1 MGPQGFPGQPRTM
14 LREATA
20 GGADP
25 NRHPATSNG
34 TSQSCRT
41 STLKGSFKQG
51 DRTMLGHFAGGYEVE
66 ALTCENS
73 VTCVRTTQGRQI
85 AYPRRACVDK
95 TASVS
100 KN

>member
-1 MGPQGFPGQPRTM
+1 MGSYGFPRQPRTM
-14 LREATA
+14 LREAAA

-25 NRHPATSNG
+25 IRHPATSYG

-41 STLKGSFKQG
+41 STLTGSFKQG
-51 DRTMLGHFAGGYEVE
+51 DRIMSGHFAGGYEVE

-73 VTCVRTTQGRQI
+73 VTCVRTTRGRQI
-85 AYPRRACVDK
+85 AYPCRACVGK

-100 KN
+100 KK